1 MNDETGCCA
10 ALRRILGRENVVRP
24 LLGRLDAAAP
34 ALAFSLTAE
43 FERIMAECRRG
54 LRDDD
59 DDSRGSSGPG
69 DPAVIDPIIIAPSP
83 ARVRRDDE
91 DPVPAW

>member
-24 LLGRLDAAAP
+24 LLGRLDTAVP
-34 ALAFSLTAE
+34 ALAPRLTAE
-43 FERIMAECRRG
+43 FDRIMAECRRG
-54 LRDDD
+54 LGEDD

-69 DPAVIDPIIIAPSP
+69 DPAVIDPIIIEPGP
-83 ARVRRDDE
+83 ASVRRDD
-91 DPVPAW
+91 DLVPAW